1 MGDVIT
7 RFVGHFLDVRKD
19 QLRVSLWSGETT
31 QLTGSIER
39 LNMSMLGSR
48 RPHVLLHAG
57 WSTGLTLE
65 NVRLK
70 VEAFEYLQLPFNI
83 TEGRIGRLVLQVCH
97 AAHASI
103 SVSQS
108 RRIQHDLAGAHRDQG
123 DHSVV

>member
-19 QLRVSLWSGETT
+19 QLRVSLWSGKTT
-31 QLTGSIER
+31 QSTSSTES
-39 LNMSMLGSR
+39 LNMPMLGKR

-83 TEGRIGRLVLQVCH
+83 TEGRIGRLILQVCH
-97 AAHASI
+97 AAHATI
-103 SVSQS
+103 SASQ
-108 RRIQHDLAGAHRDQG
+108 RHRIQHDLAGAHRNQG
-123 DHSVV
+123 NHSPV